1 MGISSLGVGSGIL
14 TQDVLD
20 QLREADDAQRITPI
34 DLSLAN
40 ENDKKDALEIID
52 ATMTNFVD
60 SINAVKNASLWDE
73 RSATVNSGTSVEVS
87 AISKTDVQDFTLNVT
102 ALASKQ
108 IEQSGSFAA
117 ITDVV
122 DASAGSFDIQVGT
135 GTAIS
140 VNYDAGATLD
150 DIKDLIN
157 SEAGDL
163 VDATIVQ
170 ISSGD
175 FRLFLSSVETGAETG
190 GVGETGTNISITGA
204 GLDTK
209 LTTDFNVAAIQSGT
223 NAAFTFNNQAISRAS
238 NKIDDLITGLTIT
251 LKEEGI
257 SEVSIAQDRTSILER
272 FDSFVEK
279 YNATITEL
287 DKMTKPSVESN
298 EKGIFSSDSTVKSMK
313 RTIQDMIESVG
324 GGVGTMLDYGFD
336 IDADG
341 KMTLDTAVLESA
353 MDDNPTNT
361 QSFFSGGDF
370 TKDDDTVV
378 TLTGAFTDMSE
389 IIEGYTKTNNTLDQL
404 KASFSQSITALEDRK
419 LSATERLDAKYE
431 IMKKQFAAYDAVI
444 NRLNSASS
452 MFAQIAN
459 AQTAAQNN

>member
-20 QLREADDAQRITPI
+20 QLREADDAQRIRPI
-34 DLSLAN
+34 DLNLAN
-40 ENDKKDALEIID
+40 ENDKQDALEIID
-52 ATMTNFVD
+52 ATMTNFID

-73 RSATVNSGTSVEVS
+73 RSATITSGTSVEAS

-122 DASAGSFDIQVGT
+122 DASAGTFDIQVGT

-209 LTTDFNVAAIQSGT
+209 LTTDFDTAAIQSGT
-223 NAAFTFNNQAISRAS
+223 NAAFTFNNQAISRC
-238 NKIDDLITGLTIT
+238 
-251 LKEEGI
+251 
-257 SEVSIAQDRTSILER
+257 
-272 FDSFVEK
+272 F
-279 YNATITEL
+279 
-287 DKMTKPSVESN
+287 
-298 EKGIFSSDSTVKSMK
+298 
-313 RTIQDMIESVG
+313 
-324 GGVGTMLDYGFD
+324 
-336 IDADG
+336 
-341 KMTLDTAVLESA
+341 
-353 MDDNPTNT
+353 
-361 QSFFSGGDF
+361 
-370 TKDDDTVV
+370 
-378 TLTGAFTDMSE
+378 
-389 IIEGYTKTNNTLDQL
+389 
-404 KASFSQSITALEDRK
+404 
-419 LSATERLDAKYE
+419 
-431 IMKKQFAAYDAVI
+431 
-444 NRLNSASS
+444 
-452 MFAQIAN
+452 
-459 AQTAAQNN
+459 